1 MSIQT
6 KAPGY
11 KEVADEAVF
20 QLDCGREFTGW
31 MFALMTAIR
40 DDHKHS
46 GGANSAALSNLGC
59 YLSESHLGDAE
70 AVLAHLNDS
79 VASLGGVQ

>member
-1 MSIQT
+1 MSIQI

-11 KEVADEAVF
+11 KEIADEAVF
-20 QLDCGREFTGW
+20 QLECGREFAGW
-31 MFALMTAIR
+31 MFALMAAIQ

-46 GGANSAALSNLGC
+46 GGANSAALSKLGC
-59 YLSESHLGDAE
+59 HLSESHLGDAE

-79 VASLGGVQ
+79 VASLEGVE

>member
-11 KEVADEAVF
+11 KEVADEAIF
-20 QLDCGREFTGW
+20 QLDCGREFAGW
-31 MFALMTAIR
+31 MFALMTAIQ

-46 GGANSAALSNLGC
+46 GGANSAALSNLGRHLC
-59 YLSESHLGDAE
+59 ESHLGDAE
-70 AVLAHLNDS
+70 AALAHLNDS
-79 VASLGGVQ
+79 VESLGGVQ

>member
-11 KEVADEAVF
+11 KEVAAEAIF
-20 QLDCGREFTGW
+20 QLDCAREFAGW
-31 MFALMTAIR
+31 MFALMTAIQ

-59 YLSESHLGDAE
+59 HLSESHLGDAE
-70 AVLAHLNDS
+70 AVLTHLNDS
-79 VASLGGVQ
+79 VASLGGVE

>member
-11 KEVADEAVF
+11 KEIADEAVF
-20 QLDCGREFTGW
+20 QLDCGREFASW
-31 MFALMTAIR
+31 MFALMIVNR

-59 YLSESHLGDAE
+59 HLSESHLGDAE

-79 VASLGGVQ
+79 VASLGGV